1 MPPLLGTEPVELQ
14 YSGYER
20 VILERESFVFYR
32 AIEECGEM
40 LQLRTWAD
48 VETHAAKWLTAS
60 DAAAAALPI
69 GYLLSLEGADSILS
83 WRHLEKSRADGLI
96 ALGPVHYGPGIHG
109 SGSASSSMSRTFAM
123 KACATRST
131 ISAAQSGRVIIIGF
145 RPVLWEQA
153 LERVCG

>member
-109 SGSASSSMSRTFAM
+109 SGSASSSMHVCKHTRLSRRQNWQQARPRRHARELRQRT
-123 KACATRST
+123 ST
-131 ISAAQSGRVIIIGF
+131 VAIG
-145 RPVLWEQA
+145 
-153 LERVCG
+153 